1 MDFPKLPLANGERE
15 KAAFCYHQQTASL
28 RKGRPMT
35 SSSAFSPS
43 ASRMS
48 GRLDHTGGVVSTHTD
63 ASGDASGRMGTGI
76 VTSAH
81 AGGGN
86 PARAQQVL
94 RNVFGYSSF
103 RPGQAEVVQAV
114 LSGRDTLAVMPT
126 GAGKSLCFQVPAIAA
141 EGLCLVISPLVA
153 LMEDQVGAL
162 ANAGARAAFINSS
175 LSASQQGTI
184 LHYAKEGQ
192 FDLLYVAPE
201 RLADPRFA
209 EFATSTAISIVAVDE
224 AHCVSQWGQDFRPSF
239 LEIAPF
245 VASLPKRPVLMALTA
260 TATQQVRKD
269 IIRLLG
275 LSNPFIVIT
284 GFDRPNLRYSVEQL
298 LPKQKEARIL
308 RYVREHANESGIVYC
323 QTVKEVDALAQM
335 LQEAGVR
342 ATSYHAKLPSDV
354 RSRNQQAFINDDVL
368 VIVATVAFGM
378 GIDKSNV
385 RYVIHHNMPK
395 SLEAY
400 YQEAGRAGRDGE
412 PSECLLLWCNNDIST
427 SRFFIDNEGEALE
440 GQAAEVQR
448 QASRN
453 RLNAMVG
460 YCYTVDCLRGYLLRY
475 FGETAPDAC
484 GNCGNCEGSFLKAD
498 LTEEARQ
505 LLRLVHF
512 TRGRFGKEVLACV
525 LRGKENDMVKR
536 HRLDESRFFGSLPE
550 ASDRDLKQ
558 VADILVNR
566 NMLTVEEGSFPT
578 LGLGPQFKAAGA
590 DDFQLF
596 LKRPAKGAVKAKGPK
611 PEQGAPAVAEDS
623 ETLFG
628 QLRALRK
635 EIADAEGKPPY
646 IVFSDA
652 TLRQLCAHLPRTPE
666 QFLEVPGVGPHKLQ
680 KYGQQFMDAIA
691 RFEESEGPAAE

>member
-1 MDFPKLPLANGERE
+1 
-15 KAAFCYHQQTASL
+15 
-28 RKGRPMT
+28 MT

-43 ASRMS
+43 VSRMS
-48 GRLDHTGGVVSTHTD
+48 DRPDHTGGVVSIHTD
-63 ASGDASGRMGTGI
+63 ASGDASGRMGTGS

-81 AGGGN
+81 AGA
-86 PARAQQVL
+86 PTCVRAQQVL
-94 RNVFGYSSF
+94 RDVFGYSSF

-162 ANAGARAAFINSS
+162 TDAGARAAFINSS
-175 LSASQQGTI
+175 LSASQQGAI

-209 EFATSTAISIVAVDE
+209 EFATSTAISIVAIDE

-245 VASLPKRPVLMALTA
+245 VANLPKRPVLMALTA

-269 IIRLLG
+269 IVRLLG
-275 LSNPFIVIT
+275 LHDPFAVIT

-308 RYVREHANESGIVYC
+308 RYVREHESDSGIVYC
-323 QTVKEVDALAQM
+323 QTVKEVDALTQV
-335 LQEAGVR
+335 LQDAGVR

-354 RSRNQQAFINDDVL
+354 RTRNQQAFINDDAP

-453 RLNAMVG
+453 RLNAMIG

-475 FGETAPDAC
+475 FGETAPDTC
-484 GNCGNCEGSFLKAD
+484 GNCGNCEGTFERQD
-498 LTEEARQ
+498 MTEEARQ
-505 LLRLVHF
+505 VLRLVHF
-512 TRGRFGKEVLACV
+512 LRGRFGKEVIANV
-525 LRGKENDMVKR
+525 LRGKESDMVMR
-536 HRLDESRFFGSLPE
+536 HRLNECKFFGSLPN
-550 ASDRDLKQ
+550 ASDRDLRQ
-558 VADILVNR
+558 IVDILVNR
-566 NMLTVEEGSFPT
+566 GMLYVEEGVFPT
-578 LGLGPQFKAAGA
+578 IGLTAEFRKAG
-590 DDFQLF
+590 DNDFQLF
-596 LKRPAKGAVKAKGPK
+596 LKRPVKSAPKKEKAKRGT
-611 PEQGAPAVAEDS
+611 ATVAALEGGDAA
-623 ETLFG
+623 LFEE
-628 QLRALRK
+628 LRLLRK
-635 EIADAEGKPPY
+635 AIADAEGKPPY

-652 TLRQLCAHLPRTPE
+652 TLRQLCATRPRTPE
-666 QFLEVPGVGPHKLQ
+666 QFLEVPGVGPHKLE
-680 KYGQQFMDAIA
+680 KYGDQFMGAIA
-691 RFEESEGPAAE
+691 TFSDRD

>member
-1 MDFPKLPLANGERE
+1 
-15 KAAFCYHQQTASL
+15 
-28 RKGRPMT
+28 MT

-43 ASRMS
+43 VSRMS
-48 GRLDHTGGVVSTHTD
+48 DRPDHTGGVVSIHTD
-63 ASGDASGRMGTGI
+63 ASGDASGRMGTDS

-81 AGGGN
+81 AGA
-86 PARAQQVL
+86 PTCIRAQQVL
-94 RNVFGYSSF
+94 QNVFGYSSF

-162 ANAGARAAFINSS
+162 TDAGARAAFINSS
-175 LSASQQGTI
+175 LSASQQGAI

-209 EFATSTAISIVAVDE
+209 EFATSTAISIVAIDE

-245 VASLPKRPVLMALTA
+245 VANLPKRPVLMALTA
-260 TATQQVRKD
+260 TATQQVRRD
-269 IIRLLG
+269 IVRLLG
-275 LSNPFIVIT
+275 LHDPFAVIT

-308 RYVREHANESGIVYC
+308 RYVREHESDSGIVYC
-323 QTVKEVDALAQM
+323 QTVKEVDALTQV
-335 LQEAGVR
+335 LQDAGVR

-354 RSRNQQAFINDDVL
+354 RTRNQQAFINDDAP

-453 RLNAMVG
+453 RLNAMIG

-475 FGETAPDAC
+475 FGETAPDTC
-484 GNCGNCEGSFLKAD
+484 GNCGNCEGTFERQD
-498 LTEEARQ
+498 MTEEARQ
-505 LLRLVHF
+505 VLRLVHF
-512 TRGRFGKEVLACV
+512 LRGRFGKEVIANV
-525 LRGKENDMVKR
+525 LRGKESDMVMR
-536 HRLDESRFFGSLPE
+536 HRLNECKFFGSLPN
-550 ASDRDLKQ
+550 ASDRDLRQ
-558 VADILVNR
+558 IVDILVNR
-566 NMLTVEEGSFPT
+566 GMLYVKEGVFPT
-578 LGLGPQFKAAGA
+578 IGLTAEFKKAGG
-590 DDFQLF
+590 DDFRLF
-596 LKRPAKGAVKAKGPK
+596 LKRPVKSAPKKEKAKRGT
-611 PEQGAPAVAEDS
+611 ATVAALEGSDAA
-623 ETLFG
+623 LFEE
-628 QLRALRK
+628 LRLLRK
-635 EIADAEGKPPY
+635 AIADAEGKPPY

-652 TLRQLCAHLPRTPE
+652 TLRQLCATKPRTPE
-666 QFLEVPGVGPHKLQ
+666 QFLEVPGVGPHKLE
-680 KYGQQFMDAIA
+680 KYGDQFMGAIA
-691 RFEESEGPAAE
+691 TFSDRD

>member
-1 MDFPKLPLANGERE
+1 
-15 KAAFCYHQQTASL
+15 
-28 RKGRPMT
+28 MT

-43 ASRMS
+43 VSRMS
-48 GRLDHTGGVVSTHTD
+48 DRPDHTGGVVSIHTD
-63 ASGDASGRMGTGI
+63 ASGDASGRMGTGS

-81 AGGGN
+81 AGA
-86 PARAQQVL
+86 PTCVRAQQVL
-94 RNVFGYSSF
+94 RDVFGYSSF

-162 ANAGARAAFINSS
+162 TDAGARAAFINSS
-175 LSASQQGTI
+175 LSASQQGAI

-209 EFATSTAISIVAVDE
+209 EFATSTAISIVAIDE

-245 VASLPKRPVLMALTA
+245 VANLPKRPVLMALTA

-269 IIRLLG
+269 IVRLLG
-275 LSNPFIVIT
+275 LHDPFAVIT

-308 RYVREHANESGIVYC
+308 RYVREHESDSGIVYC
-323 QTVKEVDALAQM
+323 QTVKEVDALTQV
-335 LQEAGVR
+335 LQDAGVR

-354 RSRNQQAFINDDVL
+354 RTRNQQAFINDDAP

-453 RLNAMVG
+453 RLNAMIG

-475 FGETAPDAC
+475 FGETAPDTC
-484 GNCGNCEGSFLKAD
+484 GNCGNCEGTFERQD
-498 LTEEARQ
+498 MTEEARQ
-505 LLRLVHF
+505 VLRLVHF
-512 TRGRFGKEVLACV
+512 LRGRFGKEVIANV
-525 LRGKENDMVKR
+525 LRGKESDMVMR
-536 HRLDESRFFGSLPE
+536 HRLNECKFFGSLPN
-550 ASDRDLKQ
+550 ASDRDLRQ
-558 VADILVNR
+558 IVDILVNR
-566 NMLTVEEGSFPT
+566 GMLYVEEGVFPT
-578 LGLGPQFKAAGA
+578 IGLTAEFRKAG
-590 DDFQLF
+590 DGDFQLF
-596 LKRPAKGAVKAKGPK
+596 LKRPVKSAPKKEKAKRGT
-611 PEQGAPAVAEDS
+611 ATVAALEGSDAA
-623 ETLFG
+623 LFEE
-628 QLRALRK
+628 LRLLRK
-635 EIADAEGKPPY
+635 AIADAEGKPPY

-652 TLRQLCAHLPRTPE
+652 TLRQLCATRPRTPE
-666 QFLEVPGVGPHKLQ
+666 QFLEVPGVGPHKLE
-680 KYGQQFMDAIA
+680 KYGDQFMGAIA
-691 RFEESEGPAAE
+691 AFREHP

>member
-1 MDFPKLPLANGERE
+1 
-15 KAAFCYHQQTASL
+15 
-28 RKGRPMT
+28 MT

-43 ASRMS
+43 VSRMS
-48 GRLDHTGGVVSTHTD
+48 DRPDHTGGVVSIHTD
-63 ASGDASGRMGTGI
+63 ASGDASGRMGTGS

-81 AGGGN
+81 AGA
-86 PARAQQVL
+86 PTCVRAQQVL
-94 RNVFGYSSF
+94 RDVFGYSSF

-162 ANAGARAAFINSS
+162 TDAGARAAFINSS
-175 LSASQQGTI
+175 LSASQQGAI

-209 EFATSTAISIVAVDE
+209 EFATSTAISIVAIDE

-245 VASLPKRPVLMALTA
+245 VANLPKRPVLMALTA
-260 TATQQVRKD
+260 TATQQVRRD
-269 IIRLLG
+269 IVRLLG
-275 LSNPFIVIT
+275 LHDPFAVIT

-308 RYVREHANESGIVYC
+308 RYVREHESDSGIVYC
-323 QTVKEVDALAQM
+323 QTVKEVDALTQV
-335 LQEAGVR
+335 LQDAGVR

-354 RSRNQQAFINDDVL
+354 RTRNQQAFINDDAP

-453 RLNAMVG
+453 RLNAMIG

-475 FGETAPDAC
+475 FGETAPDTC
-484 GNCGNCEGSFLKAD
+484 GNCGNCEGTFERQD
-498 LTEEARQ
+498 MTEEARQ
-505 LLRLVHF
+505 VLRLVHF
-512 TRGRFGKEVLACV
+512 LRGRFGKEVIANV
-525 LRGKENDMVKR
+525 LRGKESDMVMR
-536 HRLDESRFFGSLPE
+536 HRLNECKFFGSLPN
-550 ASDRDLKQ
+550 ASDRDLRQ
-558 VADILVNR
+558 IVDILVNR
-566 NMLTVEEGSFPT
+566 GMLYVKEGVFPT
-578 LGLGPQFKAAGA
+578 IGLTAEFKKAGG
-590 DDFQLF
+590 DDFRLF
-596 LKRPAKGAVKAKGPK
+596 LKRPVKSAPKKEKAKRGT
-611 PEQGAPAVAEDS
+611 ATVAALEGSDAA
-623 ETLFG
+623 LFEE
-628 QLRALRK
+628 LRVLRK
-635 EIADAEGKPPY
+635 SIADAEGKPPY

-652 TLRQLCAHLPRTPE
+652 TLRQLCATRPRTPE
-666 QFLEVPGVGPHKLQ
+666 QFLEVPGVGPHKLE
-680 KYGQQFMDAIA
+680 KYGDQFMGAIA
-691 RFEESEGPAAE
+691 TFSDRD

>member
-1 MDFPKLPLANGERE
+1 
-15 KAAFCYHQQTASL
+15 
-28 RKGRPMT
+28 MT

-43 ASRMS
+43 VSRMS
-48 GRLDHTGGVVSTHTD
+48 DRPDHTGGVVSIHTD
-63 ASGDASGRMGTGI
+63 ASGDASGRMGTDS

-81 AGGGN
+81 AGA
-86 PARAQQVL
+86 PTYIRAQQVL
-94 RNVFGYSSF
+94 QNVFGYSSF

-162 ANAGARAAFINSS
+162 TDAGARAAFINSS
-175 LSASQQGTI
+175 LSASQQGAI

-209 EFATSTAISIVAVDE
+209 EFATSTAISIVAIDE

-245 VASLPKRPVLMALTA
+245 VANLPKRPVLMALTA
-260 TATQQVRKD
+260 TATQQVRRD
-269 IIRLLG
+269 IVRLLG
-275 LSNPFIVIT
+275 LHDPFAVIT

-308 RYVREHANESGIVYC
+308 RYVREHESDSGIVYC
-323 QTVKEVDALAQM
+323 QTVKEVDALTQV
-335 LQEAGVR
+335 LQDAGVR

-354 RSRNQQAFINDDVL
+354 RTRNQQAFINDDAP

-453 RLNAMVG
+453 RLNAMIG

-475 FGETAPDAC
+475 FGETAPDTC
-484 GNCGNCEGSFLKAD
+484 GNCGNCEGTFERQD
-498 LTEEARQ
+498 MTEEARQ
-505 LLRLVHF
+505 VLRLVHF
-512 TRGRFGKEVLACV
+512 LRGRFGKEVIANV
-525 LRGKENDMVKR
+525 LRGKESDMVMR
-536 HRLDESRFFGSLPE
+536 HRLNECKFFGSLPN
-550 ASDRDLKQ
+550 ASDRDLRQ
-558 VADILVNR
+558 IVDILVNR
-566 NMLTVEEGSFPT
+566 GMLYVKEGVFPT
-578 LGLGPQFKAAGA
+578 IGLTAEFKKAGG
-590 DDFQLF
+590 DDFRLF
-596 LKRPAKGAVKAKGPK
+596 LKRPVKSAPKKEKAKRGT
-611 PEQGAPAVAEDS
+611 ATVAALEGSDAA
-623 ETLFG
+623 LFEE
-628 QLRALRK
+628 LRVLRK
-635 EIADAEGKPPY
+635 SIADAEGKPPY

-652 TLRQLCAHLPRTPE
+652 TLRQLCATKPRTPE
-666 QFLEVPGVGPHKLQ
+666 QFLEVPGVGPHKLE
-680 KYGQQFMDAIA
+680 KYGDQFMGAIA
-691 RFEESEGPAAE
+691 TFSDRD

>member
-1 MDFPKLPLANGERE
+1 
-15 KAAFCYHQQTASL
+15 
-28 RKGRPMT
+28 MT
-35 SSSAFSPS
+35 SSSALLPFASPMPDNAGCTVMAHADTDAVSPS
-43 ASRMS
+43 ASQMS
-48 GRLDHTGGVVSTHTD
+48 DSTCS
-63 ASGDASGRMGTGI
+63 AI
-76 VTSAH
+76 SAH
-81 AGGGN
+81 AGAGN

-103 RPGQAEVVQAV
+103 RTGQAEVVQAV

-162 ANAGARAAFINSS
+162 TDAGARAAFINSS

-245 VASLPKRPVLMALTA
+245 VATLPKRPALVALTA

-269 IIRLLG
+269 IVRLLA
-275 LSNPFIVIT
+275 LRDPFTVIT

-308 RYVREHANESGIVYC
+308 RYVHEHANESGIVYC

-354 RSRNQQAFINDDVL
+354 RSRNQQAFINDDAL

-400 YQEAGRAGRDGE
+400 YQEAGRAGQNACCCGATTTY
-412 PSECLLLWCNNDIST
+412 PHPASSST
-427 SRFFIDNEGEALE
+427 TR
-440 GQAAEVQR
+440 
-448 QASRN
+448 
-453 RLNAMVG
+453 
-460 YCYTVDCLRGYLLRY
+460 
-475 FGETAPDAC
+475 
-484 GNCGNCEGSFLKAD
+484 
-498 LTEEARQ
+498 AR
-505 LLRLVHF
+505 RW
-512 TRGRFGKEVLACV
+512 RAKRPRCSG
-525 LRGKENDMVKR
+525 R
-536 HRLDESRFFGSLPE
+536 HR
-550 ASDRDLKQ
+550 
-558 VADILVNR
+558 
-566 NMLTVEEGSFPT
+566 
-578 LGLGPQFKAAGA
+578 
-590 DDFQLF
+590 
-596 LKRPAKGAVKAKGPK
+596 
-611 PEQGAPAVAEDS
+611 
-623 ETLFG
+623 
-628 QLRALRK
+628 
-635 EIADAEGKPPY
+635 
-646 IVFSDA
+646 A
-652 TLRQLCAHLPRTPE
+652 TA
-666 QFLEVPGVGPHKLQ
+666 
-680 KYGQQFMDAIA
+680 
-691 RFEESEGPAAE
+691 

>member
-1 MDFPKLPLANGERE
+1 
-15 KAAFCYHQQTASL
+15 
-28 RKGRPMT
+28 MT

-48 GRLDHTGGVVSTHTD
+48 DRPDHTGGVVSIHTD
-63 ASGDASGRMGTGI
+63 ASGDASGRMGTGS

-81 AGGGN
+81 TGA
-86 PARAQQVL
+86 PTCVRAQQVL
-94 RNVFGYSSF
+94 RDVFGYSSF

-162 ANAGARAAFINSS
+162 TDAGARAAFINSS
-175 LSASQQGTI
+175 LSASQQGAI

-209 EFATSTAISIVAVDE
+209 EFATSTAISIVAIDE

-245 VASLPKRPVLMALTA
+245 VANLPKRPVLMALTA

-269 IIRLLG
+269 IVRLLG
-275 LSNPFIVIT
+275 LHDPFAVIT

-308 RYVREHANESGIVYC
+308 RYVREHESDSGIVYC
-323 QTVKEVDALAQM
+323 QTVKEVDALTEA

-354 RSRNQQAFINDDVL
+354 RTRNQQAFINDNAP

-448 QASRN
+448 QVSRN
-453 RLNAMVG
+453 RLNAMIG

-475 FGETAPDAC
+475 FGETAPDTC
-484 GNCGNCEGSFLKAD
+484 GNCGNCEGTFERQD
-498 LTEEARQ
+498 MTEEARQ
-505 LLRLVHF
+505 VLRLVHF
-512 TRGRFGKEVLACV
+512 LRGRFGKEVIANV
-525 LRGKENDMVKR
+525 LRGKESDMVMR
-536 HRLDESRFFGSLPE
+536 HRLNECKFFGSLPN
-550 ASDRDLKQ
+550 ASDRDLRQ
-558 VADILVNR
+558 IVDILVNR
-566 NMLTVEEGSFPT
+566 GMLYVEEGVFPT
-578 LGLGPQFKAAGA
+578 IGLTAEFRKAGD

-596 LKRPAKGAVKAKGPK
+596 LKRPVKSAPKKEKAKRGT
-611 PEQGAPAVAEDS
+611 ATVAALEGSDAA
-623 ETLFG
+623 LFEE
-628 QLRALRK
+628 LRLLRK
-635 EIADAEGKPPY
+635 AIADAEGKPPY

-652 TLRQLCAHLPRTPE
+652 TLRQLCATKPRTPE
-666 QFLEVPGVGPHKLQ
+666 QFLEVPGVGPHKLE
-680 KYGQQFMDAIA
+680 KYGDQFMGAIA
-691 RFEESEGPAAE
+691 TFSDRD